1 MKPDNLRKQGANSG
15 EQSTDED
22 VTVPCRIRV
31 FFISRGS
38 EIKGTSES
46 IGSGAQRVFRPN
58 LSV

>member
-15 EQSTDED
+15 EKSTDED

-38 EIKGTSES
+38 EIKK
-46 IGSGAQRVFRPN
+46 F
-58 LSV
+58 